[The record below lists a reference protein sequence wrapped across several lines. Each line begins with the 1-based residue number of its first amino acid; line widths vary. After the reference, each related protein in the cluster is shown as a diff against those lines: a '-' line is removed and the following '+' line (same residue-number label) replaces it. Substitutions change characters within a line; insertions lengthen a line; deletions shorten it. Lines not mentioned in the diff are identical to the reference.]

1 MSHRGQLQICSQA
14 PADTLSMSACF
25 SCTSLTLHLP
35 QNAALVSR
43 QKQAE
48 QFAIPCAEN
57 LKGVPLLGKA
67 VLARDGRS
75 VKCHVYTV
83 CKGPLSL
90 ELKKDCITVH
100 DDIKT

>member
-1 MSHRGQLQICSQA
+1 MHQPHPASPTKCSLGLQTEA
-14 PADTLSMSACF
+14 GRA
-25 SCTSLTLHLP
+25 
-35 QNAALVSR
+35 V
-43 QKQAE
+43 
-48 QFAIPCAEN
+48 AIPCAEN

-75 VKCHVYTV
+75 VKCHVDTV

-100 DDIKT
+100 DDTKT